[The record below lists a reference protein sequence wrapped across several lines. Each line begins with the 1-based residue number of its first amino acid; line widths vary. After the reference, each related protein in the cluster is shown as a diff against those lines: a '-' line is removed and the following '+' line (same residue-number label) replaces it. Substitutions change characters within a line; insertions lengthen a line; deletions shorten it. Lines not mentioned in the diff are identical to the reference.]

1 MMWKDF
7 FQLLFPRAC
16 LLCYESLVWQEKYLC
31 LHCLHKLPY
40 THYWEEKDNPAAQLF
55 WGKVPV
61 EWVIPF
67 LHYTKNYRVQ
77 KMLLQIK
84 YHNRPDVAEYMGVL
98 FGNILKQTPLQLADA
113 ITAVPL
119 HATRLKQ
126 RGYNQSEKIAKG
138 IAEAMNL
145 PLWTDIVERKTWQL
159 SQTRKGRY
167 ERWENVQDAF
177 ELVNPSKVV
186 GKHIILVDD
195 VLTTGSTLEAC
206 AASLLTASRV
216 TLSIVTLAKAEL
228 I

>member
-1 MMWKDF
+1 MWSDF
-7 FQLLFPRAC
+7 FQLIFPRVC
-16 LLCYESLVWQEKYLC
+16 LLCYESLVWQEKFLC
-31 LHCLHKLPY
+31 IHCLNKLPY

-67 LHYTKNYRVQ
+67 LHYTKNGRVQ
-77 KMLLQIK
+77 KMIHHIK
-84 YHNRPDVAEYMGVL
+84 YHNRPELAEYLGKL
-98 FGNILKQTPLQLADA
+98 FGNVLKQTPLQYADA
-113 ITAVPL
+113 VIAVPL

-138 IAEAMNL
+138 IAEIMGL
-145 PLWTDIVERKTWQL
+145 PLWTGIVERKLWHL

-177 ELVNPSKVV
+177 ELVDPSIVTD
-186 GKHIILVDD
+186 KHIILVDD

-206 AASLLTASRV
+206 ASSLLSGGRV
-216 TLSIVTLAKAEL
+216 TISIVTLAKAEL
-228 I
+228 T